1 MDVNTTLVQK
11 TDPSPGQVNGRL
23 LFIANFNKGSNNN
36 NGPSVIKKSKT
47 QTIIPNNPSS
57 NVKSK
62 TLVGI
67 ASNIVVISTPKKNA

>member
-1 MDVNTTLVQK
+1 
-11 TDPSPGQVNGRL
+11 L

-67 ASNIVVISTPKKNA
+67 ASNIVVISTPKKNAEAPIQIQASASSLNSI